1 MNFYSQWP
9 DGVRSLDRAAS
20 RFPGAFRRLVG
31 THEIRHKAIDLLL
44 LVNAI
49 SGRRFNWTGTHDE
62 PTLGCC

>member
-9 DGVRSLDRAAS
+9 DGVRSLDRAS
-20 RFPGAFRRLVG
+20 SGFPGAFRRLVG
-31 THEIRHKAIDLLL
+31 THEIRHQTVDLLL

-49 SGRRFNWTGTHDE
+49 SGRRFNRTGTHDE